1 MREKKLNSWRVL
13 TKLSNYFVCMPIC
26 DSRLCDALLPFPSDG
41 LLATRLLTCSD
52 AHKLQKMNYK
62 FDGSK
67 VFFTSDTHFYHG
79 NIIRFCTRPFKD
91 VEVMNETIISNWN
104 NTVGQDDIVF
114 HLGDFCLGGSAEWT
128 KILDRLNGKIY
139 LIMGNHDL
147 KNIRQGYIDRF
158 EYVAMQMHI
167 EIGKQKIYL
176 NHYPFLCFDGGY
188 KDVWQLFGHVHTRKN
203 NTGIDAAR
211 LQYLYP
217 TQYDVGVDNNN
228 FTPVSFQQ
236 VKRIIE
242 NQVEQFNKNK

>member
-1 MREKKLNSWRVL
+1 
-13 TKLSNYFVCMPIC
+13 
-26 DSRLCDALLPFPSDG
+26 
-41 LLATRLLTCSD
+41 
-52 AHKLQKMNYK
+52 
-62 FDGSK
+62 
-67 VFFTSDTHFYHG
+67 
-79 NIIRFCTRPFKD
+79 
-91 VEVMNETIISNWN
+91 
-104 NTVGQDDIVF
+104 
-114 HLGDFCLGGSAEWT
+114 
-128 KILDRLNGKIY
+128 
-139 LIMGNHDL
+139 MGNHDL

-158 EYVAMQMHI
+158 EHVAMQMHI
-167 EIGKQKIYL
+167 EIGKQRIYL

-242 NQVEQFNKNK
+242 NQVGQFNKNK